1 MVYKYI
7 RFSTKKQEELSQDN
21 IIEEYLQRKGMRSD
35 ITFRDEG
42 VSGGRSYTQRNLFKL
57 CTSLKRND
65 TVVVSEVSRIT
76 RSGIGEL
83 CEIIE
88 NYFKPNGLR
97 LIICNV
103 GIDIDCSNIDPMT
116 EMQLYIFAAVAKMEK
131 ELIRSRTQSAIDCI
145 KDDIEAKGYHITRK
159 GKMITTLGSGRT
171 PGEKC
176 HKAAGEKS
184 ASKAASNANN
194 IAFERYI
201 RIFVEHNGNPE
212 YSDKAIWQKLSDE
225 LNLLGYKTSRGL
237 EFTPERAK
245 AMFRNMLSRKENE
258 KKERSSNNDSMDRN
272 TSLLAC

>member
-1 MVYKYI
+1 MIYKYI

-35 ITFRDEG
+35 ITFKDEG
-42 VSGGRSYTQRNLFKL
+42 VSGGRSYTQRNLYRL
-57 CTSLKRND
+57 CKSLKRND

-145 KDDIEAKGYHITRK
+145 KDDIETKGFHVTRK
-159 GKMITTLGSGRT
+159 GKLITTLGNSRV

-176 HKAAGEKS
+176 HVAAGEKS
-184 ASKAASNANN
+184 ASNAENNANN
-194 IAFERYI
+194 VAFERYI
-201 RIFVEHNGNPE
+201 KIFIEHNGNLD
-212 YSDKAIWQKLSDE
+212 YSDKAIWQKLSGE
-225 LNLLGYKTSRGL
+225 LNLLGYKTARGL
-237 EFTPERAK
+237 DFTPERAK
-245 AMFRNMLSRKENE
+245 AMYRNMISRKNNNL
-258 KKERSSNNDSMDRN
+258 KIKEEYVSINSNCTLS
-272 TSLLAC
+272 AC